1 MCFVGRSQ
9 PPSKLFLN
17 WTLLPQRTRYPLKAP
32 VNTKATVRWSRSHH
46 LARVS
51 QRQQCLYRRAR
62 SSPGWLK
69 ILSADITQGPGTS
82 GTTDEQDDGGVECSA
97 AHAMLMRFATSEDK
111 LDVVS
116 QALEYGCVSKSGGGC
131 KVRNEVIWKAI
142 DDVT

>member
-1 MCFVGRSQ
+1 VLCGAQPAPLQAVLELDTPPPEDPLPTQSSCEYKSDSQ
-9 PPSKLFLN
+9 MVEIAPSCQSLTTSAMSLPPCKVL
-17 WTLLPQRTRYPLKAP
+17 TR
-32 VNTKATVRWSRSHH
+32 
-46 LARVS
+46 LAED
-51 QRQQCLYRRAR
+51 
-62 SSPGWLK
+62 P
-69 ILSADITQGPGTS
+69 SADITQGPGTS